1 MSFTWPSWLWKI
13 AVRLFGTALIA
24 LGLAILMFPPVASPL
39 FAAHPA
45 IEDGSSYLRA
55 IAFRDI
61 ALGLSLL
68 FVPGVSIFATVLF
81 LAAGAVIPIGD
92 LIVVGMNSG
101 LSLRLL
107 PHLASAFCL
116 ILLAVWGRRLA

>member
-1 MSFTWPSWLWKI
+1 
-13 AVRLFGTALIA
+13 
-24 LGLAILMFPPVASPL
+24 
-39 FAAHPA
+39 
-45 IEDGSSYLRA
+45 
-55 IAFRDI
+55 
-61 ALGLSLL
+61 
-68 FVPGVSIFATVLF
+68 VLF